1 MVIGGKVCVAWKRKM
16 LHDVIGG
23 HQPYIHEKI
32 DLSLKKAVKNR
43 VLYHGENC
51 NIGQLIS
58 L

>member
-1 MVIGGKVCVAWKRKM
+1 M

-23 HQPYIHEKI
+23 HQAYIHEKI